1 MKTRS
6 LICSTLCLAV
16 SCLGSASIAM
26 AQSITGAGI
35 ARTDPGGP
43 PFSINVSARTGPTGP
58 AGTVYAHIG
67 NLQVL
72 TKVVDLCVVGNAAI
86 VISEIT
92 KSSVEE
98 LPIGS
103 FVPSVFQDNGNTG
116 DRVGFLITGPFDEFT
131 PCLDFVADLDFILAT
146 DADVFTLTHGNI
158 TITP

>member
-1 MKTRS
+1 M
-6 LICSTLCLAV
+6 
-16 SCLGSASIAM
+16 
-26 AQSITGAGI
+26 
-35 ARTDPGGP
+35 
-43 PFSINVSARTGPTGP
+43 
-58 AGTVYAHIG
+58 G

-72 TKVVDLCVVGNAAI
+72 TKVVDLCIVGNAAI

-92 KSSVEE
+92 KSSVEA